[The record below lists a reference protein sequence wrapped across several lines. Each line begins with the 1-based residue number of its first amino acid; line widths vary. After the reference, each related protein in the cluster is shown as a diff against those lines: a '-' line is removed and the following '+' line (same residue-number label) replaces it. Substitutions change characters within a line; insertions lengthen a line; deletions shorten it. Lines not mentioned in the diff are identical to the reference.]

1 MYIFVAKK
9 AMNMAHNHKELQ
21 LNRMLIVCSII
32 NLLYVVVEASV
43 GIIASSAGL
52 ISDAGHNLSD
62 VATLLISLAAVN
74 IAGKNPPKA
83 RILTIANSLLLIGAV
98 VLIATEGV
106 IKLIDPEP
114 IQGSVV
120 SVTAGIGIII
130 NGVTAYLLMRN
141 QDKDINIKASFL
153 HMLSDTLVSVGVLI
167 SGLVIAK
174 TGFYVI
180 DPIISLIIA
189 AIILVPAVKL
199 LKQSMAK

>member
-1 MYIFVAKK
+1 MT
-9 AMNMAHNHKELQ
+9 HNHKELQ

-43 GIIASSAGL
+43 GMMASSAGL

-74 IAGKNPPKA
+74 IAGKSPQKA

-98 VLIATEGV
+98 ILIATEGI
-106 IKLIDPEP
+106 IKLIEPEP

-130 NGVTAYLLMRN
+130 NGVTAYLLMRE

-167 SGLVIAK
+167 SGVIIAK
-174 TGFYVI
+174 TGLYVI
-180 DPIISLIIA
+180 DPIISMIIA
-189 AIILVPAVKL
+189 AIILVPALKL
-199 LKQSMAK
+199 LKHSIVK